1 MRKMRGKLVAGL
13 MLASTLGAGSLFL
26 VGGSTPAGA
35 LEINIQPVVNVLPG
49 LNPLISIQPIID
61 LPDGL

>member
-1 MRKMRGKLVAGL
+1 MKLVAGL
-13 MLASTLGAGSLFL
+13 MLASTMGAGGLIL
-26 VGGSTPAGA
+26 MGGSQPAGA
-35 LEINIQPVVNVLPG
+35 LEINIQPVVNLLPG